1 MGFIYAHVR
10 YLARRSLWNDLLSF
24 QHYPFFIMGDFNAV
38 LGSRERS
45 ILHPPN
51 RTSCKDFADFISS
64 ALLSNLTS
72 TGIFLTWSNRRFA
85 SGYMEARLDRA
96 LANDLFLDLWQNIS
110 LHVGTRTGSDHSPL
124 FLNCDDTA
132 FSANQS
138 PFRYQSM
145 WLTHPEF
152 MTTVRKSWVL
162 PLVAACPIRRVMLK
176 LKRLKNT
183 LKSWNKEVFGNIF
196 IKLDKINA
204 KISDLQLSAT
214 KTGYSEDLWLE
225 EVIAQSEF
233 CNILHQKSIFLKQK
247 SRASWLSDGDRNSKF
262 FHRAVKM
269 KHSTDGIKSLEIAGS
284 PCSDLSLIK
293 AHVVAYYDNLFKSTM
308 QPCPTLYQRI
318 SAFIP
323 VCVSSQQNLALTGI
337 PSSEE
342 IKNTVFEMSPNSAP
356 GPDGFSGQFFHSSW
370 EIIGQ
375 DTIDAVTS
383 FFIHGSF
390 PDGLNASFVVLIP
403 KSGHANKV
411 EDYRPIVLGNF
422 LYMIISKILATR
434 LGPIV
439 ASFASANQFGFIH
452 NRRIMIA
459 LLLRRRVSISFIL
472 EDRTII
478 WLLKLISKKHLIH

>member
-1 MGFIYAHVR
+1 
-10 YLARRSLWNDLLSF
+10 
-24 QHYPFFIMGDFNAV
+24 MGDFNAV
-38 LGSRERS
+38 LGAHERS

-64 ALLSNLTS
+64 AHLSNLPS
-72 TGIFLTWSNRRFA
+72 T
-85 SGYMEARLDRA
+85 
-96 LANDLFLDLWQNIS
+96 DLWQNIS

-132 FSANQS
+132 FPANQS
-138 PFRYQSM
+138 PFRFQSM

-152 MTTVRKSWVL
+152 MTTIRTSWVL
-162 PLVAACPIRRVMLK
+162 PLCAACPIRRVILK

-196 IKLDKINA
+196 LKLDKIDA
-204 KISDLQLSAT
+204 KISDLQLSAS

-269 KHSTDGIKSLEIAGS
+269 KHSTDGIKSLEIDGS
-284 PCSDLSLIK
+284 PCSELSLIK
-293 AHVVAYYDNLFKSTM
+293 AHVVAYYDNLFKTTM

-323 VCVSSQQNLALTGI
+323 VCVSSQHNLALTGF

-342 IKNTVFEMSPNSAP
+342 IKNTVFEMSPNSTP
-356 GPDGFSGQFFHSSW
+356 GPDGFSGQFFHSTW

-375 DTIDAVTS
+375 DIIDAVTS

-403 KSGHANKV
+403 KTSHASKV

-422 LYMIISKILATR
+422 LYKIISKILAAR

-439 ASFASANQFGFIH
+439 ASFASANQFGFIP
-452 NRRIMIA
+452 NRRIHDCIA
-459 LLLRRRVSISFIL
+459 IAPEGINILHTRRSNHHMAIKVDIRKAFDTLNWDFLLSVLAAFGFN
-472 EDRTII
+472 D
-478 WLLKLISKKHLIH
+478 K